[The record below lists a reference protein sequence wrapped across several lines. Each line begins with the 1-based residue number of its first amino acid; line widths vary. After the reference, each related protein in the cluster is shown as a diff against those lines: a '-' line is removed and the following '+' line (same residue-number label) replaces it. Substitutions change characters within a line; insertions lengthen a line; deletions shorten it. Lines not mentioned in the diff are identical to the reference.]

1 MFENDRT
8 LIDPAEIKIGIWLV
22 GISWLC
28 DMHMWLNQVHAWIKY
43 NQHHMDLLPRAR
55 NIIHSL
61 SKFWNIVWYIMIRGI
76 LDRYDM

>member
-1 MFENDRT
+1 MFEIDRT

-43 NQHHMDLLPRAR
+43 NQHHMYLLLTCLVPG
-55 NIIHSL
+55 ISSIPYL
-61 SKFWNIVWYIMIRGI
+61 SFEIWFDI
-76 LDRYDM
+76 LWFGAF